1 MTIIVD
7 GMGGDNAPLQILK
20 GCAMAVEELGV
31 KIIVTG
37 PQALLKK
44 TMEDNDIDDNG
55 IEIRDAQEVIT
66 MDDDA
71 GIVLKAKRNSSM
83 GLGFDLLKNG
93 KATPLFPQE
102 IRVPSLPEEP

>member
-37 PQALLKK
+37 PEDLLRK
-44 TMEDNDIDDNG
+44 TLDENDIDDNN
-55 IEIRDAQEVIT
+55 IEIRNAE
-66 MDDDA
+66 
-71 GIVLKAKRNSSM
+71 
-83 GLGFDLLKNG
+83 
-93 KATPLFPQE
+93 E
-102 IRVPSLPEEP
+102 IIHAIL